1 MKGLVSPRMK
11 LYYIDAFSFAFF
23 IRIYMELQIRKTFS
37 GIYNHKFVL
46 KKTKNQCEIF

>member
-11 LYYIDAFSFAFF
+11 LHSVDISDSIFF
-23 IRIYMELQIRKTFS
+23 VRIYAKFQIRKTFS

-46 KKTKNQCEIF
+46 KNNKESM